1 MGFGRRFC
9 RGPLFCLRQTSTLQE
24 LDRKRRANDQKKAA
38 KRASRKGDAD
48 AMPEATESRH
58 RSYEQLLEDRES
70 SDEETEEPG
79 MTAAAYLRDDA
90 DDETPM
96 DLMDNRMAGNI
107 AANKPAKRRTGERY
121 GTRGRS
127 A

>member
-1 MGFGRRFC
+1 
-9 RGPLFCLRQTSTLQE
+9 
-24 LDRKRRANDQKKAA
+24 
-38 KRASRKGDAD
+38 
-48 AMPEATESRH
+48 MPEATESRH